1 MAAGSFRVGV
11 TNRTRAGLAAAL
23 LALAGCT
30 TAQRPEAPRPSVA
43 VEPQPAWRSLVK
55 PADLSRLGGS
65 AAAWS
70 KGLDTARRAGFA
82 QSLRKEGSLFDPAA
96 ALAVPAPA
104 PGAYR
109 CRLFRLGAGTRG
121 RRAFSLEGS
130 FFCFISAEGGQLKFV
145 RETGAP
151 RPIGFLYPADEA
163 SLIFLGATA
172 ERRETSVPAYGDR
185 AERDVVGTMQRI
197 DNFRYR
203 LVLPW
208 RGKTPLEIYDL
219 VPAL

>member
-1 MAAGSFRVGV
+1 
-11 TNRTRAGLAAAL
+11 LAAL

-30 TAQRPEAPRPSVA
+30 TTQKPEAARPTVA
-43 VEPQPAWRSLVK
+43 VESQLAWRNLVK
-55 PADLSRLGGS
+55 PADLSRIGGS

-70 KGLDTARRAGFA
+70 RGLETARRAGFG
-82 QSLRKEGSLFDPAA
+82 SSIRKEGPLFDPAA
-96 ALAVPAPA
+96 ALPVPAPA

-109 CRLFRLGAGTRG
+109 CRLFRLGAGAG
-121 RRAFSLEGS
+121 PRRSFALEGS
-130 FFCFISAEGGQLKFV
+130 FFCFISVEGGQLKFV
-145 RETGAP
+145 RETGTP
-151 RPIGFLYPADEA
+151 RPIGFLYPADET

-185 AERDVVGTMQRI
+185 AERDVVGMMQRV

-208 RGKTPLEIYDL
+208 RGATPLEIYEL